1 MTAPR
6 IPFFLALA
14 GALPLV
20 YAALLNVGLPPVAE
34 LQPWLPYWDDGAG
47 LMLNYGQIILVF
59 MAGVLWGFAT
69 LSTGKMTLLVYGLS
83 VAPALYVFFYV
94 HTPQDLLYGFGA
106 VFVLDL
112 VFWRLRLAPP
122 WWLELRL
129 PLTIIVCTCLW
140 FGAPV

>member
-20 YAALLNVGLPPVAE
+20 YAALLNMGLPPVAE
-34 LQPWLPYWDDGAG
+34 LQFWLPYWDDGAG
-47 LMLNYGQIILVF
+47 LMLNYSRIILVF

-94 HTPQDLLYGFGA
+94 HTLQDLLYGFGA

-122 WWLELRL
+122 WWLGLRL
-129 PLTIIVCTCLW
+129 PLTIIVCACLW

>member
-20 YAALLNVGLPPVAE
+20 YAALLNMGLPPVAE

-47 LMLNYGQIILVF
+47 LMLNYGRIILVF

-69 LSTGKMTLLVYGLS
+69 LSTGKMTLRQPFMYFFMCTRPRICFTGL
-83 VAPALYVFFYV
+83 ALFSYLIWFFGGC
-94 HTPQDLLYGFGA
+94 D
-106 VFVLDL
+106 
-112 VFWRLRLAPP
+112 WRRLGGWDCA
-122 WWLELRL
+122 
-129 PLTIIVCTCLW
+129 CH
-140 FGAPV
+140 

>member
-6 IPFFLALA
+6 IQFFLALA

-20 YAALLNVGLPPVAE
+20 YAALLNMGLPPVAE

-47 LMLNYGQIILVF
+47 LMLNYGRIILVF

-83 VAPALYVFFYV
+83 IAPALYVFFYV
-94 HTPQDLLYGFGA
+94 HTHQDLLYGFGA

-112 VFWRLRLAPP
+112 AFWRLRLAPP
-122 WWLELRL
+122 WWLGLRL
-129 PLTIIVCTCLW
+129 PLTIIVCACLW